1 MSLPLPPKN
10 APVMPVGR
18 LVHHKLPLP
27 PANVPRPPMP
37 ARPKWTAHKVSY
49 DRAFLHCSGD
59 LTRLEVFRL
68 IGELERIGAS
78 L

>member
-1 MSLPLPPKN
+1 MSLPLPPKPDPYLEGIMN
-10 APVMPVGR
+10 R
-18 LVHHKLPLP
+18 QRPLP
-27 PANVPRPPMP
+27 MPPRPPMP
-37 ARPKWTAHKVSY
+37 PKRAKWTAHKVSF